1 GAGTDPAEGASLARV
16 ILEEFKNKKSR
27 VIVTTHQSE
36 LKYFAYQNDRV
47 ENASVEFDP
56 VSLRPTYRLTI
67 GTPGQSNAFEIAAR
81 LGLENR
87 LVEAGRSLMPVQEIE
102 LSNMIRDL
110 KEKTYF
116 LEQSYQEAE
125 RLRIELSRQKEV
137 FQQEKERFEKQR
149 EDMLARARNEADS
162 YLRAVKREANEAV
175 EELKN
180 LIKDKEKPP
189 KWHEVEQKRQRVR
202 ELQVEQPWEEGSAQ
216 EAFLDLKPG
225 DYVLIKN
232 INQRGYIIEGPNS
245 QGEVTVQVGI
255 LKLYVGQE
263 QLVPSQSPEEKKYHR
278 MNQGFLEKARSI
290 SKEIDV
296 RGRLADEAI
305 HDIDKY
311 LEDANL
317 VGVDSVRIIHGKG
330 TGALR
335 KAVRSYL
342 QNHRYVE
349 SFQDGAREEGGYGVT
364 VVKLR

>member
-1 GAGTDPAEGASLARV
+1 
-16 ILEEFKNKKSR
+16 
-27 VIVTTHQSE
+27 
-36 LKYFAYQNDRV
+36 
-47 ENASVEFDP
+47 
-56 VSLRPTYRLTI
+56 
-67 GTPGQSNAFEIAAR
+67 
-81 LGLENR
+81 
-87 LVEAGRSLMPVQEIE
+87 
-102 LSNMIRDL
+102 MIRDL

-255 LKLYVGQE
+255 LKLNVGQE